1 MKRSLKGSFAVMG
14 MAALAVGVF
23 AYVGGSRAFAS
34 NDDIIIKCDENE
46 NETEA
51 ENQEESDELDDFNG
65 RYIIRFLLGDSTVTM
80 KDYFDINK
88 SGEVNLQDVLD
99 CDRLL
104 EYGEDYVKVIEAR
117 GEASEN
123 SPAADDEI
131 QEDSKDSE
139 EIKDEDSKDEKE
151 NEDAKESR
159 IVYVDVSNSGW
170 TECYIYSW
178 EQGEKLTKMENYG
191 NDAHVF
197 VAELPEGVNE
207 FLFINNDKKE
217 WGNSNQTDNVNF
229 KQSGYIFTFAST
241 NGEKYSGSWS
251 AYED

>member
-1 MKRSLKGSFAVMG
+1 GRSS
-14 MAALAVGVF
+14 
-23 AYVGGSRAFAS
+23 AFAS
-34 NDDIIIKCDENE
+34 NDDSIMKFE
-46 NETEA
+46 ETDVET
-51 ENQEESDELDDFNG
+51 ENQEECDELDDFNG

-117 GEASEN
+117 GEASDN
-123 SPAADDEI
+123 SPAADDAS
-131 QEDSKDSE
+131 QDDSKDVE
-139 EIKDEDSKDEKE
+139 NIEDEDSKEPKE
-151 NEDAKESR
+151 SEDAKESR
-159 IVYVDVSNSGW
+159 MVYADVSNSGW

-178 EQGEKLTKMENYG
+178 EQGEQLTKMEKVG

-197 VAELPEGVNE
+197 AASLPEGVNE

-229 KQSGYIFTFAST
+229 VESGYIYTFSNS

-251 AYED
+251 KYED